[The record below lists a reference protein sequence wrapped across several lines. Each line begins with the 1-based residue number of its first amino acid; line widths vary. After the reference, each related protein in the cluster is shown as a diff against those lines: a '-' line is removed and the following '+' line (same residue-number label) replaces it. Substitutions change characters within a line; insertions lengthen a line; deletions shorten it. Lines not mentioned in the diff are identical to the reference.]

1 MLYEEYTYDLVN
13 FLLPN
18 TYYYKNTFNFLIWKS
33 TLFRSKSF
41 TFLSCKS
48 FWFQCKRNSPLMP
61 SNFNSVSQSVNFC
74 CPFSFSLPLLGG
86 RQKKRQDSINEAQK
100 VPFGL
105 VKKDIRSKVV
115 YKFLDSFCFIIP
127 KFVFFYFFLIIF
139 WNFTYLHNY
148 KYFVILC

>member
-1 MLYEEYTYDLVN
+1 MLYEEYTFDLVN

-33 TLFRSKSF
+33 TLFRCTSF

-61 SNFNSVSQSVNFC
+61 SNFNSVSQSVTFC
-74 CPFSFSLPLLGG
+74 CPLSPFLGRKTEKETG
-86 RQKKRQDSINEAQK
+86 QYHWSTKGAI
-100 VPFGL
+100 FGL
-105 VKKDIRSKVV
+105 LKKDIRSKVV
-115 YKFLDSFCFIIP
+115 YKFLDSFCFTIP

-139 WNFTYLHNY
+139 WNFTYLHNH